1 MCLIEKRFRLQ
12 KQISE
17 TDALLCERHVCSV
30 RTSNTTER
38 YQTYLDHLAD
48 LFGNVD
54 VAGDVPV
61 HVGLLAER
69 ITTHIQEDVDGLR
82 RFK

>member
-17 TDALLCERHVCSV
+17 TDALLCERHMCGI

-38 YQTYLDHLAD
+38 YQTNLDHLVD

-54 VAGDVPV
+54 VARDIPV
-61 HVGLLAER
+61 HVSLLAER